1 MAESVRKTT
10 MGTFAAGLT
19 AFVMN
24 LGMGIITARL
34 LGPNDRGLFALAAVL
49 PHTVVTFVKLGLA
62 QASIYSI
69 KRERVDPALVAGQVL
84 MIALVGSALAVA
96 GMYVFKFEAL
106 HVLLK
111 GAPVLCFAFSMFCVP
126 FLMIES
132 HFFGILQGLG
142 QFSIF
147 NRRRLLGSGLSL
159 VGMFVALVVL
169 HGGLLAALG
178 VTAIL
183 TVVLDSWLIGT
194 VYRICGI
201 RFNWDGPLLERLLK
215 FGVKSHLQGIAT
227 HLHFRADIYLVA
239 AFLNPS
245 QVAFYSIAT
254 RLAELLLFVP
264 ESLGLVIYPH
274 QAGSALNEVQ
284 ELTARSCRHVMF
296 TTTLGGIVL
305 MLIGPRVVVSW
316 YGHAY
321 APAGPPL
328 YYLMPGVVMMSLF
341 FMLSR
346 NFTSQNRQGVN
357 IFASGAALGCNVLF
371 NLFLIP
377 RMGIS
382 GAGLATLLSYS
393 LATVILGSTYLME
406 SGKSM
411 REVFV
416 IRSSDLAVYRHLLA
430 DMRGRKKVPG
440 AVITRPVAEP

>member
-1 MAESVRKTT
+1 MAQSVRKTT
-10 MGTFAAGLT
+10 IGTFTAGLV

-24 LGMGIITARL
+24 LAMGIITARV
-34 LGPNDRGLFALAAVL
+34 LGPNDRGIFALAAVL

-69 KRERVDPALVAGQVL
+69 KRERVDPALVAGHVL
-84 MIALVGSALAVA
+84 IIALVGSSAAVA
-96 GMYVFKFEAL
+96 VMYLFKLEAL
-106 HVLLK
+106 QVLMK
-111 GAPVLCFAFSMFCVP
+111 GAPLLCFLFSMFCVP

-142 QFSIF
+142 EFSLF
-147 NRRRLLGSGLSL
+147 NRRRLLGSALGL

-169 HGGLLAALG
+169 PGGLLAALG
-178 VTAIL
+178 VTAVL
-183 TVVLDSWLIGT
+183 TIALDTWLIGT
-194 VYRICGI
+194 VYRLCGI
-201 RFNWDGPLLERLLK
+201 RLAWDGPLMKRLLK
-215 FGVKSHLQGIAT
+215 FGIKSHMQGIAT
-227 HLHFRADIYLVA
+227 HLHFRADVYLVA

-254 RLAELLLFVP
+254 RLAELVLFVP
-264 ESLGLVIYPH
+264 ESLGLVIYPR
-274 QAGSALNEVQ
+274 QAGSGIQEVQ
-284 ELTARSCRHVMF
+284 ELTARSCRHVLF
-296 TTTLGGIVL
+296 TTGLGGIVL

-357 IFASGAALGCNVLF
+357 IFASGVALGCNVLF

-393 LATVILGSTYLME
+393 LATIILGGAYLVE

-416 IRSSDLAVYRHLLA
+416 IRSSDFGVYRRILE
-430 DMRGRKKVPG
+430 DVWGRRKVSSA
-440 AVITRPVAEP
+440 AVAGPTAEG